1 MIEFKDIKP
10 IDHLFRFIV
19 ILFAVLYLI
28 NSFVGSTTLTYIGA
42 VLLLLILGRSFPKLK
57 KVNLRVYSLLFIAGA
72 ILLFWSKAPLSTWAF
87 ALMKNANLVCLFT
100 CAPMISLPFFYED
113 YQSELKVVA
122 QTKMR
127 SLLGFCLLVG
137 VCSHLLGVLIS
148 VAALAIIY
156 ELLEPQAKLYDADDI
171 FISSLT
177 RGYSSSGFWSPA
189 WASMV
194 LINSATSISWLRLIP
209 IGIAFSVIF
218 ILMDLGTVKWKMRKN
233 PERYPLLTPDPDKQ
247 VHWSKVYTMLAL
259 AVLMISMIV
268 IMNVITDWD
277 LMVIIPFVALTFP
290 IISAVFQKHGA
301 EYKQGMKKYYAK
313 SLTKVQVEIGLYAS
327 AGFLGK
333 ALQVSGI
340 GEKLP
345 ELIPDWLVNFPIGMS
360 ICIMLIMI
368 LPAML
373 GIHPVVT
380 GTALVA
386 SIIPEAFGLTEMT
399 FVLIIITGWLLSTM
413 CSPFTA
419 TSTLVS
425 GCSGK
430 PPWDIGLGLNGVFG
444 AAAMVVFSVIIVLVG
459 PLLG

>member
-1 MIEFKDIKP
+1 M
-10 IDHLFRFIV
+10 
-19 ILFAVLYLI
+19 
-28 NSFVGSTTLTYIGA
+28 GSRILTYTGA
-42 VLLLLILGRSFPKLK
+42 VLLLVILARSFPRLK
-57 KVNLRVYSLLFIAGA
+57 KVNRRVYSFLFIGGA
-72 ILLFWSKAPLSTWAF
+72 ILLIWSKAPLSTWAF

-137 VCSHLLGVLIS
+137 LCSHLLGVLIS

-189 WASMV
+189 WASMI

-209 IGIAFSVIF
+209 IGIAFSILF
-218 ILMDLGTVKWKMRKN
+218 ILLDLATVKWKMHKD
-233 PERYPLLTPDPDKQ
+233 PKRYPLLTPEPDKE
-247 VHWSKVYTMLAL
+247 VHWPKIYTMLAL
-259 AVLMISMIV
+259 AVCMISMIV
-268 IMNVITDWD
+268 ILNMITAWD
-277 LMVIIPFVALTFP
+277 LMVIIPFVALSFP
-290 IISAVFQKHGA
+290 VISALFQRHVP
-301 EYKQGMKKYYAK
+301 EYKQGMKKYYVK
-313 SLTKVQVEIGLYAS
+313 SLTKVQVETGLYAA

-345 ELIPDWLVNFPIGMS
+345 ELIPDWLVNFPVGLS

-380 GTALVA
+380 GSALVA
-386 SIIPEAFGLTEMT
+386 AIVPQSLGLTEMT

-430 PPWDIGLGLNGVFG
+430 PPWDIGLGLNGIFG
-444 AAAMVVFSVIIVLVG
+444 AAAMVIFSVIIVFAG
-459 PLLG
+459 PALG